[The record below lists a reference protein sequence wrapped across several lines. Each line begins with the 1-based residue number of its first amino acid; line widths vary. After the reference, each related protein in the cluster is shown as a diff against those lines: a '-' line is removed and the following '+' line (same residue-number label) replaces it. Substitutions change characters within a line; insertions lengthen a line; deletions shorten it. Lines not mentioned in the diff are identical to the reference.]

1 MEYRTQHALDSLQPE
16 PARTSGQGNPDELAL
31 ANLKHDHFALFHRQS
46 LVSDLFP
53 VDAHAALLDHP
64 QGLGSAGHELRFL
77 EYFRDRELGDPV
89 RGFSALVRNLHRDLR
104 NILGQVAALEARLE
118 IGYGRLGGP
127 GAVEARYDLARKEY
141 LDVARVPAVGDFLF
155 PLVGGLDRL
164 ERKQLDVAPHQ
175 LVRNRHQLP
184 ENSLRRLVDPDI
196 VTQGFRHFLRA
207 VQALE
212 ERHRENALLRLAV
225 VLLQLASDQEIELLV
240 RSSELDVGFHR
251 DRIVA
256 LHERIEKLVDCDRL
270 AGGIALGEV
279 VAF

>member
-1 MEYRTQHALDSLQPE
+1 MEYRTQQGLDGLQPE

-89 RGFSALVRNLHRDLR
+89 RGFPALVRNLHRDLR

-118 IGYGRLGGP
+118 IGDGRFGGP

-141 LDVARVPAVGDFLF
+141 LDVARVPASGDLFL
-155 PLVGGLDRL
+155 PLVDRL
-164 ERKQLDVAPHQ
+164 HRLEGQQLDVAPHQ
-175 LVRNRHQLP
+175 LVRDRHQLP
-184 ENSLRRLVDPDI
+184 ENGLRRLADSNV
-196 VTQGFRHFLRA
+196 VAQGFRHFLGA
-207 VQALE
+207 VQAFE
-212 ERHRENALLRLAV
+212 QWHGQDALLL
-225 VLLQLASDQEIELLV
+225 
-240 RSSELDVGFHR
+240 
-251 DRIVA
+251 
-256 LHERIEKLVDCDRL
+256 
-270 AGGIALGEV
+270 
-279 VAF
+279 